1 MGKKIIGRLQDYGL
15 TKTFQRALGNN
26 HFKMEQDNH
35 SKENRIY
42 PIPLVR
48 SKGFYPYCAVLANDG
63 LEFSYSN
70 IPEIKVHHKTI
81 ENLFRGVLAKRKGMK
96 PIKKRN

>member
-15 TKTFQRALGNN
+15 TSTFQNALYHNN
-26 HFKMEQDNH
+26 FEIEQDDH

-42 PIPLVR
+42 PIPRLR
-48 SKGFYPYCAVLANDG
+48 SKGFYPYCAVLQNEG

-70 IPEIKVHHKTI
+70 MPEIRKHHKTI
-81 ENLFRGVLAKRKGMK
+81 ENLFKEVLKLRKGMK
-96 PIKKRN
+96 PIKKKA